1 MGFHHILLVDDD
13 QDDREIF
20 QSAVDI
26 VGSLKCSQAASAIE
40 ALRMLTSGEVTPDV
54 IFLDLNMPLMTGH
67 EFLAKIK
74 AIPHLRHLPVIIFS
88 TSGNQQSVQ
97 LAKGL
102 GAYDYITKPYKFE
115 ELVTVLKRV
124 L

>member
-20 QSAVDI
+20 QSAVEI
-26 VGSLKCSQAASAIE
+26 VGTIKCSEATSAIE
-40 ALRMLTSGEVTPDV
+40 ALEMLRSKKVNPDV

-67 EFLAKIK
+67 EFLERIK
-74 AIPHLRHLPVIIFS
+74 SIADLKHIPVIIFS
-88 TSGNQQSVQ
+88 TSGNQQSIY
-97 LAKGL
+97 LAKTL
-102 GAYDYITKPYKFE
+102 GAFDYITKPYKFDD
-115 ELVTVLKRV
+115 LVMLLKRV